1 MGNEFLNETKVDEAE
16 DFEVDGFD
24 EAEDGEEPEEAEMSE
39 ALFDDESDGSSE
51 GGDKEDGDSKD
62 GDDEGGRISPTDS
75 QWKALRKTA
84 EARAN
89 AKATEE
95 VQRFKDS
102 QIAAQYGHVVNPYT
116 GNKITTEAEY
126 QNYVENYEAEQNA
139 AALQEAGLSVEVL
152 NKMIA
157 NHPAIKKAEQLIEQM
172 ETQAAAQAFDSAI
185 VEISKLNPN
194 IKDFEDLTAMENFEV
209 FNQLVLEKG
218 YDMVDAYM
226 LASMGETIKAE
237 KENAAAATASAM
249 KRNAKASPGAM
260 KGGGGKTSDVSSMSD
275 EEFETFMEKV
285 KNR

>member
-1 MGNEFLNETKVDEAE
+1 MGNEFLDETKVDEAE
-16 DFEVDGFD
+16 DFEIDV
-24 EAEDGEEPEEAEMSE
+24 
-39 ALFDDESDGSSE
+39 FDDEGADGEDPDTGESSLDGE
-51 GGDKEDGDSKD
+51 SSPDGEDGDST
-62 GDDEGGRISPTDS
+62 EGSDTEDKKVSPTDS

-84 EARAN
+84 EARAH
-89 AKATEE
+89 AKAEEE

-116 GNKITTEAEY
+116 GSKITTEAEY

-139 AALQEAGLSVEVL
+139 AALEDAGLSIDVL

-237 KENAAAATASAM
+237 KENTAAATASAM